1 MLLPARTILFP
12 LLLVCIASIA
22 GALSEPNKPS
32 PLEPE
37 DEETSSPIA
46 PREVEPDP
54 WLGEEEPLLSGPRLV
69 EEPEEHTLVRFEF
82 RGNLRRLDRT
92 PEEAALDALNLE
104 QSDRDAADE
113 IVSNRRGA
121 VDRLVQAHVEFIRTM
136 QLARAAKP
144 ELDSSAAELIDRIAT
159 MGGPKRMRDAIAE
172 RLPDFDRREFQRMID
187 EYWRA
192 LVLDELQQAQTRN
205 EKLSLSQAR
214 LRVTLGVAANELRR
228 AFERQYQPRD
238 TVLDSLLEE
247 LSPGAAQ
254 QDKVAE
260 PIRALAARARSAP
273 SAREVYDL
281 TIKVL
286 PFLDAEQQR
295 VWTVVL
301 FGFSPREKPVSTPP
315 E

>member
-1 MLLPARTILFP
+1 MRTILFP
-12 LLLVCIASIA
+12 LALICIAAIA
-22 GALSEPNKPS
+22 GARPEPNEPS
-32 PLEPE
+32 PLEPA

-69 EEPEEHTLVRFEF
+69 EEPEGHTLVRFEF

-104 QSDRDAADE
+104 QADRDPAE
-113 IVSNRRGA
+113 QVVSNRRGA
-121 VDRLVQAHVEFIRTM
+121 VDRLVQANVELIRTI

-144 ELDSSAAELIDRIAT
+144 ELESSAAELIDRIAT
-159 MGGPKRMRDAIAE
+159 MGGPKRMRDEIAE

-228 AFERQYQPRD
+228 AFERRYQPRD
-238 TVLDSLLEE
+238 TVMDSLLEE
-247 LSPGAAQ
+247 LSLDAPQ

-260 PIRALAARARSAP
+260 PIRALAARARPAP
-273 SAREVYDL
+273 SAREAYDL

-286 PFLDAEQQR
+286 PYLDAEQQR

-301 FGFSPREKPVSTPP
+301 FGFSPREEPVSTPP
-315 E
+315 G